1 MPVLLRIAVYL
12 SVVLLLGAT
21 LACAMPDPISQ
32 ALARIGVHAGPTTAG
47 AIAAMPFLQTP
58 TVGSDLSA
66 ITSLAELA
74 SRDPNALSDLLRHP
88 ALADNGITD
97 ALTWRIAPYADL
109 HATTLLDPQ
118 QWHLSQYTA
127 TPPDH
132 SYQATIG
139 ILAPA
144 DLHNP
149 PAVDVI
155 REAIR
160 ISWQLAGQPPSS
172 IGARRH
178 LAITVVLGLDL
189 GPDVQARATDAHIAV
204 SRRHSRDNPAHRWI
218 LAHETAHLWWRNNAA
233 WIDEGMAEFT
243 ASAVTAAPQPPQV
256 RAPCAVS
263 DISTWLKTRSAPH
276 TCDMNLGHRLFAD
289 LHAAAPEHFVDH
301 IQTLYR
307 LSHIR
312 SLTETDI
319 LRIFEHP
326 RYQSVTDRWLP
337 QATLPRE

>member
-1 MPVLLRIAVYL
+1 MPALLRTAVYL
-12 SVVLLLGAT
+12 SAVLLLGVT
-21 LACAMPDPISQ
+21 LACAMPAPISQ

-47 AIAAMPFLQTP
+47 AIATMPFLQTP
-58 TVGSDLSA
+58 AVGADLSA
-66 ITSLAELA
+66 ITSLADLA
-74 SRDPNALSDLLRHP
+74 ARDPSALSDLLRHP
-88 ALADNGITD
+88 ALVDNGITD

-109 HATTLLDPQ
+109 HATTLLDPE
-118 QWHLSQYTA
+118 QWRLSQYTA

-149 PAVDVI
+149 PAVDAI
-155 REAIR
+155 REALR
-160 ISWQLAGQPPSS
+160 ISWQLAGLPPPST
-172 IGARRH
+172 GAGRH

-189 GPDVQARATDAHIAV
+189 GPAVQARATDSHIAV

-243 ASAVTAAPQPPQV
+243 ASAVTAAPQPLQV
-256 RAPCAVS
+256 RAPCTVS
-263 DISTWLKTRSAPH
+263 DLSTWLKTRSAPH
-276 TCDMNLGHRLFAD
+276 TCDMNLGHRFFSD
-289 LHAAAPEHFVDH
+289 LHAAAPERFVAH

-307 LSHIR
+307 LSHTR
-312 SLTETDI
+312 SLAETDI
-319 LRIFEHP
+319 LRTFHHP
-326 RYQSVTDRWLP
+326 RYQSITDRWLP
-337 QATLPRE
+337 HDTLPLE